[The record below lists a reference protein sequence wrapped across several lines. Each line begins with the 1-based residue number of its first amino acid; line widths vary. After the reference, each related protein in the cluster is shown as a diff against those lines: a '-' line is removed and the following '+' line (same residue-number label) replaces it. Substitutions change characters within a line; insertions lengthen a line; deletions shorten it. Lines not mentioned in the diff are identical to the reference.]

1 LSELNFQ
8 IVGARPERHAAV
20 PTLMFALKIQET
32 TGIAIHN
39 IVLRCQIRIEPIRRQ
54 YSPGEEARLAEL
66 FGDTPRWGD
75 TMKPFLWT
83 HLSATIP
90 GFRGETEVE
99 LPVACTYDFE
109 IAAAKYLHSLES
121 GDIALLMMFSGSV
134 FEKGEHG
141 MQVSQIPWSK
151 EAPYRLPVSV
161 WQEMIDHYFPNSG
174 WLRLRRETLSELMK
188 FKASRALATWDE
200 VVETLLRD
208 ARERYQ

>member
-8 IVGARPERHAAV
+8 ITGARPERHAAL
-20 PTLMFALKIQET
+20 PTLMFALKIEET
-32 TGIAIHN
+32 TGVVIHN
-39 IVLRCQIRIEPIRRQ
+39 IVLRCQIRIEPSRRK
-54 YSPGEEARLAEL
+54 YSHEEEARLTEL

-90 GFRGETEVE
+90 AFRGQTEVE
-99 LPVACTYDFE
+99 LPVACSYDFE

-134 FEKGEHG
+134 FEKGATG
-141 MQVSQIPWSK
+141 MQVSQVPWSK
-151 EAPYRLPVSV
+151 EASYRLPVRV

-174 WLRLRRETLSELMK
+174 WLRLNRETLSELMK
-188 FKASRALATWDE
+188 FKSSRALATWDE
-200 VVETLLRD
+200 VIETLLLG
-208 ARERYQ
+208 ARERCS

>member
-1 LSELNFQ
+1 MSELNFQ

-20 PTLMFALKIQET
+20 PTLMFALKIEET
-32 TGIAIHN
+32 TGIFIHN
-39 IVLRCQIRIEPIRRQ
+39 IVLRCQIRIEPLRRQ
-54 YSPGEEARLAEL
+54 YSPVEEARLAEL
-66 FGDTPRWGD
+66 FGETPRWGD

-90 GFRGETEVE
+90 SFRGETEVE

-151 EAPYRLPVSV
+151 EAGYRLPVQRVAGDDRSL
-161 WQEMIDHYFPNSG
+161 F
-174 WLRLRRETLSELMK
+174 SEQRM
-188 FKASRALATWDE
+188 AAPATRDAVGLDE
-200 VVETLLRD
+200 VQDQPRARNLGRSRRD
-208 ARERYQ
+208 AAA

>member
-8 IVGARPERHAAV
+8 ITGARPERHAAL
-20 PTLMFALKIQET
+20 PTLMFALKIEET
-32 TGIAIHN
+32 TGVVIHN
-39 IVLRCQIRIEPIRRQ
+39 IVLRCQIRIEPSRRK
-54 YSPGEEARLAEL
+54 YSHEEESRLMEL

-90 GFRGETEVE
+90 AFRGQTDVE
-99 LPVACTYDFE
+99 LPVACSYDFE

-134 FEKGEHG
+134 FEKGTTG
-141 MQVSQIPWSK
+141 MQVSQVPWSK
-151 EAPYRLPVSV
+151 EASYRLPVRV

-174 WLRLRRETLSELMK
+174 WLRLNRETLSELMK
-188 FKASRALATWDE
+188 FKSSRALATWDE
-200 VVETLLRD
+200 VIETLLLG
-208 ARERYQ
+208 ARERCS